1 MGVVKCSD
9 AIAMATAIYINFTE
23 NAFDFIMRACLG
35 IARNVH
41 EDQGLKKS
49 LNISETFQITSDYEQ
64 IKAKLE
70 KLCKELEGRAK
81 NQGLSG
87 RTLTVEFKSDK
98 FKNKQQSHLQALKD
112 NLIRAGVPLIPVLR
126 RYPTWF
132 DTPLFLEFHVE

>member
-49 LNISETFQITSDYEQ
+49 LNISETFQITSDYE
-64 IKAKLE
+64 
-70 KLCKELEGRAK
+70 
-81 NQGLSG
+81 
-87 RTLTVEFKSDK
+87 
-98 FKNKQQSHLQALKD
+98 
-112 NLIRAGVPLIPVLR
+112 
-126 RYPTWF
+126 
-132 DTPLFLEFHVE
+132 